1 MARGF
6 AAGDHGFS
14 LKQVFNSLNKRG
26 HMKSS
31 GIIAAAAVLLLP
43 SLGKAAAPAA
53 VDSSV
58 EKGKALALDTNKGN
72 CIACHMMGDG
82 EFPGNYGPP
91 LSQMKE
97 RYPDRAV
104 LRKQVWDASA
114 INPKSIMPPFGK
126 NGILNDSEIDNIV
139 DYLYTL

>member
-1 MARGF
+1 
-6 AAGDHGFS
+6 
-14 LKQVFNSLNKRG
+14 
-26 HMKSS
+26 MKSS
-31 GIIAAAAVLLLP
+31 GIIAAAAILLLP
-43 SLGKAAAPAA
+43 SLGIAAAPAGE
-53 VDSSV
+53 SSV

-91 LSQMKE
+91 LIQMKE
-97 RYPDRAV
+97 RYPDRAA
-104 LRKQVWDASA
+104 LHKQIGDATI

-126 NGILNDSEIDNIV
+126 HGILNVSEIDQIV

>member
-1 MARGF
+1 
-6 AAGDHGFS
+6 
-14 LKQVFNSLNKRG
+14 
-26 HMKSS
+26 MKSS
-31 GIIAAAAVLLLP
+31 GIIAAAAILMLP
-43 SLGKAAAPAA
+43 ALGNAAAPAA
-53 VDSSV
+53 DASV
-58 EKGKALALDTNKGN
+58 EKGRALALDTNKGN

-97 RYPDRAV
+97 RYPDREV
-104 LRKQVWDASA
+104 LRKQVEDATI

-126 NGILNDSEIDNIV
+126 HGILSDSEIAQII